1 VTTPTELAEAL
12 AASPKARS
20 AYNAL
25 PPSHQ
30 REYDR
35 WIDEAKKPDTRR
47 RRAAH
52 AVERLTA

>member
-1 VTTPTELAEAL
+1 MTPDELAAAL
-12 AASPKARS
+12 DASPAAR
-20 AYNAL
+20 ATYNAL

-35 WIDEAKKPDTRR
+35 WIDEAKKPETRK
-47 RRAAH
+47 RRAEQ